1 MSKVSFKER
10 VILVDI
16 LAVIFG
22 ISSWVEVNGVWV
34 ETPILVQRLPE
45 EWNLASF
52 IVMITQLA
60 NIGPIVYSILKFK
73 FTLKSVENPAIHV
86 TLLIGAVSCLLL
98 SLFWDRI
105 SLIN

>member
-1 MSKVSFKER
+1 MSKIVFTER

-16 LAVIFG
+16 LAILFG

-34 ETPILVQRLPE
+34 QTPILVQKLPE
-45 EWNLASF
+45 QWNLSSY

-73 FTLKSVENPAIHV
+73 FSLKV
-86 TLLIGAVSCLLL
+86 
-98 SLFWDRI
+98 
-105 SLIN
+105 